1 MQICPFHGPFEGIFP
16 VTVRHLDLSVDDL
29 KSACLI
35 VFENMIYSGISNE
48 IRQIGV
54 MHSLTALTI
63 VSSSARYALP
73 WLFESMEF

>member
-16 VTVRHLDLSVDDL
+16 VSVRHLDLSVDDL

-35 VFENMIYSGISNE
+35 AFENMIYSGISSE

-63 VSSSARYALP
+63 VSSSARHALP